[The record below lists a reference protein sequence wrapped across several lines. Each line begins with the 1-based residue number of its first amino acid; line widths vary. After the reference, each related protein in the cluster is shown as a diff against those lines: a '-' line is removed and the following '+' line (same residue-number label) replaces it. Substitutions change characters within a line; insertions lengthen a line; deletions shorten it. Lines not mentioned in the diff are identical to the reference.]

1 MYINN
6 YLSLKK
12 EVFLSDKEKLSDTYF
27 HDLAGYCCFGEN
39 QGHIAAARNYYSSTR
54 DELDFQYLED
64 IYGMQNL

>member
-6 YLSLKK
+6 YLSHKK

-27 HDLAGYCCFGEN
+27 HDLADFILLLCEN

-54 DELDFQYLED
+54 RA
-64 IYGMQNL
+64 